1 MNQLTPI
8 GRLLR
13 EWRSVRHSSQMD
25 LALKAGLS
33 PRHLSF
39 VETGR
44 SQPSAQM
51 VLRLAEALDLPLR
64 ERNALLIAA
73 GYAPQYPESPLAT
86 PELAGVRQAI
96 DYILQQQEPYPAFL
110 VNRYWDVLGGNAA
123 AVRVGTALMG
133 GRASAHGNMI
143 RQVFDPADLRS
154 VIANWHEV
162 AGDLIRHLHAAV
174 AASPGDAIARGLL
187 EEALAYPG
195 VPAQW
200 RQRDL
205 IQPPKPVLT
214 TVFAVGGRELRFFST
229 ITTFASV
236 GDVTL
241 QELHI
246 ECCFP
251 MDEAAAGFCRALAT
265 AEAAT
270 LPPT

>member
-1 MNQLTPI
+1 MTQLTQV

-13 EWRSVRHSSQMD
+13 EWRGVRRSSQMD

-44 SQPSAQM
+44 SQPSAHM

-86 PELAGVRQAI
+86 PELSGVRQAI
-96 DYILQQQEPYPAFL
+96 DYILRQQEPYPAFL

-123 AVRVGTALMG
+123 AIRVGTALMG

-143 RQVFDPADLRS
+143 RQVFDPADLRA
-154 VIANWHEV
+154 VIANWEEV

-174 AASPGDAIARGLL
+174 AASPGDETARGLL
-187 EEALAYPG
+187 DEALSYPG
-195 VPAQW
+195 VPEHW
-200 RQRDL
+200 RRRDL
-205 IQPPKPVLT
+205 IQPPRPVLT
-214 TVFAVGGRELRFFST
+214 TVFSVDGRELRFFST

-246 ECCFP
+246 ESCFP
-251 MDEAAAGFCRALAT
+251 MDETAADFCRALAAAD
-265 AEAAT
+265 AES

>member
-1 MNQLTPI
+1 
-8 GRLLR
+8 
-13 EWRSVRHSSQMD
+13 MD

-44 SQPSAQM
+44 SQPSAHM

-73 GYAPQYPESPLAT
+73 GYAPRYPESPLAM
-86 PELAGVRQAI
+86 PELSGVRRAV

-123 AVRVGTALMG
+123 AERLGAALLG
-133 GRASAHGNMI
+133 GRPSAHGNMI
-143 RQVFDPADLRS
+143 RQAFDPNDLRAII
-154 VIANWHEV
+154 VNWEEV
-162 AGDLIRHLHAAV
+162 AGDLIRHLHAIV
-174 AASPGDAIARGLL
+174 AASPGDHIARGLL
-187 EEALAYPG
+187 EEALAYPD

-200 RQRDL
+200 RRPDL
-205 IQPPKPVLT
+205 IQPPSPVLT
-214 TVFAVGGRELRFFST
+214 TVFSVDGRELRFFST
-229 ITTFASV
+229 ITTFASA

-246 ECCFP
+246 ESCFP
-251 MDEAAAGFCRALAT
+251 MDEVTADFCRGLAT
-265 AEAAT
+265 MNT
-270 LPPT
+270 GSLPPT